1 MFIHSEFF
9 FTFIM
14 SGGEMPKITII
25 IQIGNGVKAKIT
37 DSFTKFAKDSINNC
51 QNSHSKNRPSFEEI
65 LSKLEKQNYK
75 VFEMDKS

>member
-51 QNSHSKNRPSFEEI
+51 
-65 LSKLEKQNYK
+65 
-75 VFEMDKS
+75 